1 MVRYA
6 NGGRAGC
13 DVSMSIFDVLRE
25 TAELVRRD
33 LRVPLVEI
41 QRRFALSDHDLT
53 TIVDELTGPR
63 GEASVEDGRLVLRAR
78 ETSTTEPVE
87 TLQPVETLRRGE
99 TEHRDLAVL
108 FCDLVGSTELSTRLD
123 AEDFSE
129 TIRTYF
135 DVVTAVFDRYGGH
148 VANLMGDGLLVLFG
162 YPRAQD
168 DSARQAV
175 AAALAAIAAID
186 ERGLDFEIRI
196 GLHVGPVVVS
206 NVGPG
211 GRAGA
216 LALGE
221 TVNVAARVQSS
232 AEPGGVCITHDLS
245 RRVEGWFELE
255 PVGAQLFK
263 GLSVPMEI
271 HRVVGSTGA
280 RSAIEARQIRGLSP
294 VLGRAV
300 ELDAIRDAWTQARN
314 GSGRM
319 VALIGEPGIGKSR
332 LIEEV
337 RREILAGDGDW
348 FSGACSPYSTA
359 TALHPFG
366 EIEGLGSLSRATPPD
381 ALSAEGRRKWVL
393 AAMNDRIVGQG
404 VQRPGV
410 LAIEDVHWADP
421 TSMELLDLVRAN
433 LNSASVLV
441 LLTSREPLPAHW
453 AGERVQS
460 LALAPLDFD
469 ACTSFVAG
477 LARDRSLSADAL
489 HIVVERSGG
498 NPLYLEELTNM
509 LLQADGELRSEEIP
523 PALQSPLLARL
534 DGLGDAK
541 PIAQVASVV
550 GVQFSAQS
558 LHSVLDL
565 DHRERMTI
573 ALDRMVDKGLIF
585 ADPRNPDRY
594 TFRHALIHH
603 AAYQSALKKQRREI
617 HGRVVDQWRAGAE
630 RDGEPAVEI
639 VARHAAAAERHS
651 DAADLYALAGRRAA
665 ERSAHNESAQHFVSA
680 LESLAQVDGDTT
692 RRRLDI
698 QRSQASTLVA
708 LLGYTHPQ
716 TAATWQQTYELAL
729 QLDDLSEITSSL
741 LGLAIVRYGSADLVG
756 ATELIDDA
764 MRGAEQT
771 GDDAQMIAAFAE
783 RTVVAYFG
791 GDFVASLRNGEA
803 AMAKYDAGTH
813 HHRLVE
819 LVGDDSGVA
828 AASTSAWALMQL
840 GRFDEALARG
850 REAIAIAES
859 TGHPFSV
866 GQATLWNALMVL
878 ELGSVDL
885 AEMEAL
891 IAFCDEQDF
900 RLWGGAAR
908 VVAAAIIGDPVL
920 HHEGRNIAAATS
932 SLAMVSAICGILS
945 DTLRLAGDFTG
956 ALAATD
962 DGLAFAD
969 AVQLPYWSSGLLRRR
984 AELLDAGAGSE
995 PTSPADIEA
1004 LLRQS
1009 LDVAERQ
1016 SSRWNAM
1023 MTATRLAT
1031 HLVEH
1036 GRAGEAR
1043 AVLAPRVDA
1052 IVGGDQLTNV
1062 IAARAL
1068 LASLPQ
1074 QEVNTAT

>member
-1 MVRYA
+1 
-6 NGGRAGC
+6 
-13 DVSMSIFDVLRE
+13 MSIFDVLRE
-25 TAELVRRD
+25 AAELVRRD
-33 LRVPLVEI
+33 RRVPLVEI
-41 QRRFALSDHDLT
+41 QQRFALSDQDLT
-53 TIVDELTGPR
+53 TIVGELTGPR
-63 GEASVEDGRLVLRAR
+63 GEATVEDGQLVLRAE
-78 ETSTTEPVE
+78 ETSATEPVE
-87 TLQPVETLRRGE
+87 TLQPGE
-99 TEHRDLAVL
+99 TEHRDLTVL

-129 TIRTYF
+129 AIRTFY

-162 YPRAQD
+162 YPKAQD

-175 AAALAAIAAID
+175 AAALAAIDAID

-211 GRAGA
+211 GRTGA

-221 TVNVAARVQSS
+221 TVNVAARVQSA
-232 AEPGGVCITHDLS
+232 AEPGGAYISNDLS
-245 RRVEGWFELE
+245 QRVEGWFELV

-271 HRVVGSTGA
+271 HRVVRSTGA
-280 RSAIEARQIRGLSP
+280 RSAIEARQVRGLSP
-294 VLGRAV
+294 ITGRAV
-300 ELDAIRDAWTQARN
+300 ELAAIRDAWALARN

-332 LIEEV
+332 LVEEV
-337 RREILAGDGDW
+337 RREIVAGDGDW
-348 FSGACSPYSTA
+348 FAGGCSPYSTA

-366 EIEGLGSLSRATPPD
+366 EIADLGSLSRATPPD
-381 ALSAEGRRKWVL
+381 GLSAEGRRKWVL
-393 AAMNDRIVGQG
+393 GAMSDRIVGHSA
-404 VQRPGV
+404 QRPAV
-410 LAIEDVHWADP
+410 LAVEDLHWADP
-421 TSMELLDLVRAN
+421 TSMELLDLVRTN
-433 LNSASVLV
+433 LDHASVLV

-453 AGERVQS
+453 AGARVES
-460 LALAPLDFD
+460 FALAPLDFD
-469 ACTSFVAG
+469 ACCEFVAG
-477 LARDRSLSADAL
+477 LARGRAMSADAVQ
-489 HIVVERSGG
+489 IIVERAGG

-509 LLQADGELRSEEIP
+509 LLQADGDLRSEEIP

-541 PIAQVASVV
+541 SIAQVASVM
-550 GVQFSAQS
+550 GVQFSARS
-558 LHSVLDL
+558 LRSVLDR
-565 DHRERMTI
+565 DHCERLTA
-573 ALDRMVDKGLIF
+573 ALEQMVDKGLIF
-585 ADPRNPDRY
+585 ADPRDLDRY

-603 AAYQSALKKQRREI
+603 AAYQSALKKQRRII

-651 DAADLYALAGRRAA
+651 DAADLFALAGRRAA
-665 ERSAHNESAQHFVSA
+665 ERSSHQESAQHFVSA
-680 LESLAQVDGDTT
+680 LESLAEVDGDTT

-708 LLGYTHPQ
+708 LLGYTHPE
-716 TAATWQQTYELAL
+716 TAATWQQTYELAVE
-729 QLDDLSEITSSL
+729 LDDLSEITASL
-741 LGLAIVRYGSADLVG
+741 LGLAIVRYGSADVVG
-756 ATELIDDA
+756 ATELIDAA
-764 MRGAEQT
+764 MRGAEQV
-771 GDDAQMIAAFAE
+771 GDDAEMIAAFAE
-783 RTVVAYFG
+783 RTVVAYFA
-791 GDFVASLRNGEA
+791 GDFVASLRNGDA
-803 AMAKYDAGTH
+803 AMAKYEAGTH

-840 GRFDEALARG
+840 GRLDEALARG
-850 REAIAIAES
+850 REAIALAES

-866 GQATLWNALMVL
+866 AQAKLWNAFMAL

-885 AEMEAL
+885 AEVQAL

-908 VVAAAIIGDPVL
+908 VVAAAVVGDLVL
-920 HHEGRNIAAATS
+920 HHAGRKMAAATS
-932 SLAMVSAICGILS
+932 SLLMVSAICGFLS
-945 DTLRLAGDFTG
+945 DTMRLSGDLAG
-956 ALAATD
+956 ALRATD
-962 DGLAFAD
+962 QGLSFAD
-969 AVQLPYWSSGLLRRR
+969 AVQLPYWNSGLLRQR
-984 AELLDAGAGSE
+984 AELLAAGAGSE
-995 PTSPADIEA
+995 PTTPADIEA

-1009 LDVAERQ
+1009 MDVAEQQ
-1016 SSRWNAM
+1016 SSRWGAM
-1023 MTATRLAT
+1023 VTATRLAT

-1036 GRAGEAR
+1036 RRAGEAR
-1043 AVLAPRVDA
+1043 AVLAPRVAA
-1052 IVGGDQLTNV
+1052 IVGGDQLTNI
-1062 IAARAL
+1062 IAARVL